1 MWVTI
6 LPFESRSMSPRKALI
21 LLSLA
26 VAAPACGHPVKR
38 QLEGRWFGES
48 VENFEQRELSA
59 ATGWARGVSFEFAGE
74 SLTVS
79 VPAEEPRTAAYQVAS
94 VQRNDVRLSV
104 QRPTGEKE
112 SVRFR
117 LDDERSIRWMLD
129 DHHAVVLRRE
139 E

>member
-1 MWVTI
+1 
-6 LPFESRSMSPRKALI
+6 MSPREALVMV
-21 LLSLA
+21 SLVA
-26 VAAPACGHPVKR
+26 AAPACGHPVKR

-48 VENFEQRELSA
+48 VENFEQRELPA
-59 ATGWARGVSFEFAGE
+59 VTGWARGVSFEFAGE
-74 SLTVS
+74 NLTVS
-79 VPAEEPRTAAYQVAS
+79 VPAEEPRTAPYRVAS

-129 DHHAVVLRRE
+129 EHHAVVLRRE

>member
-1 MWVTI
+1 
-6 LPFESRSMSPRKALI
+6 MSPRKALV

-26 VAAPACGHPVKR
+26 AAAPACGHPVKR

-48 VENFEQRELSA
+48 VENFDQRELPA

-74 SLTVS
+74 NLTVS
-79 VPAEEPRTAAYQVAS
+79 VPAEEPRTAPYQVAS
-94 VQRNDVRLSV
+94 VQRNDVRLAV
-104 QRPTGEKE
+104 QRSTGEKE

-129 DHHAVVLRRE
+129 EHHAVVLRRE

>member
-1 MWVTI
+1 
-6 LPFESRSMSPRKALI
+6 MSPRKALV

-26 VAAPACGHPVKR
+26 AAAPACGHPVKR

-48 VENFEQRELSA
+48 VENFDQRELPA

-74 SLTVS
+74 NLTVS
-79 VPAEEPRTAAYQVAS
+79 VPAEEPRTAPYQVAS

-104 QRPTGEKE
+104 QRSTGEKE

-129 DHHAVVLRRE
+129 EHHAVVLRRE

>member
-1 MWVTI
+1 
-6 LPFESRSMSPRKALI
+6 MSLKKALI
-21 LLSLA
+21 LLSL
-26 VAAPACGHPVKR
+26 VAATPACGHPVKR

-48 VENFEQRELSA
+48 VENFEQRELPA

-79 VPAEEPRTAAYQVAS
+79 VPADEPRTAPYQVAS

-129 DHHAVVLRRE
+129 EHHAVVLRRE

>member
-1 MWVTI
+1 MS
-6 LPFESRSMSPRKALI
+6 LPKTLP
-21 LLSLA
+21 LLVLA
-26 VAAPACGHPVKR
+26 VTTSACGHPVKR

-48 VENFEQRELSA
+48 VENFEQRQLPA

-74 SLTVS
+74 TLTVS
-79 VPAEEPRTAAYQVAS
+79 VPAEEPRTAPYQIAS
-94 VQRNDVRLSV
+94 VQRNDVRVSV
-104 QRPTGEKE
+104 QRATGERDA
-112 SVRFR
+112 VRFR

>member
-1 MWVTI
+1 
-6 LPFESRSMSPRKALI
+6 MSPRKALV
-21 LLSLA
+21 LLTLA
-26 VAAPACGHPVKR
+26 AAAPACGHPVKR

-48 VENFEQRELSA
+48 VENFEQRELPA

-74 SLTVS
+74 NLTVS
-79 VPAEEPRTAAYQVAS
+79 VPAEEPRTAPYQVAS

-129 DHHAVVLRRE
+129 EHHAVVLRRE

>member
-1 MWVTI
+1 
-6 LPFESRSMSPRKALI
+6 MSLQKALP
-21 LLSLA
+21 LLVLA
-26 VAAPACGHPVKR
+26 VTASACGHPVKR

-48 VENFEQRELSA
+48 VENFEQRELPA

-74 SLTVS
+74 TLTVS
-79 VPAEEPRTAAYQVAS
+79 VPAEEPRSAPYRIAS

-104 QRPTGEKE
+104 QRTTGETDA
-112 SVRFR
+112 VRFR
-117 LDDERSIRWMLD
+117 LDDERSMRWMLD

>member
-1 MWVTI
+1 MS
-6 LPFESRSMSPRKALI
+6 LPKTLP
-21 LLSLA
+21 LLMLA
-26 VAAPACGHPVKR
+26 VSASACGHPVKR

-48 VENFEQRELSA
+48 VENFEQRQLPA

-74 SLTVS
+74 TLTVS
-79 VPAEEPRTAAYQVAS
+79 VPAEEPRTAPYQIAS

-104 QRPTGEKE
+104 QRATGERDA
-112 SVRFR
+112 VRFR
-117 LDDERSIRWMLD
+117 LDDERSMRWMLD